1 MIKIN
6 VTITND
12 TSKYLAKVQRE
23 LRKYPAEALAEF
35 KQLTPI
41 RSGNARRRT
50 RLTGNTIVADYP
62 YAQRLDDGA
71 STQAPR
77 GMTEPFVKWAQAR
90 ARKIFGK

>member
-1 MIKIN
+1 MIQIDVKISDN
-6 VTITND
+6 TK
-12 TSKYLAKVQRE
+12 KYLASVQRE
-23 LRKYPAEALAEF
+23 LRKYPGEALDKF
-35 KQLTPI
+35 KELTPI
-41 RSGNARRRT
+41 RTGNARRRT
-50 RLTGNTIVADYP
+50 RLSGDTIQADYA

>member
-1 MIKIN
+1 MIQIDVKISDN
-6 VTITND
+6 TK
-12 TSKYLAKVQRE
+12 KYLASVQRE
-23 LRKYPAEALAEF
+23 LRKYPGEALDEF

-41 RSGNARRRT
+41 KTGNARRRT
-50 RLTGNTIVADYP
+50 RLSGDTIQADYA

-77 GMTEPFVKWAQAR
+77 GMTEPFVKWARAR